1 MTNLKRAVITG
12 LGIKS
17 SIGNT
22 RTEVVDSLRKAR
34 SGIEYCEEYAQLG
47 LRSHVHG
54 PIRLNLSELIDRKQK
69 RFMGDAAAFA
79 FLAMQDAVADA
90 GLEPGMISN
99 PRTGLIAGTGG
110 SSTAN
115 MVTAVDTLRER
126 GAKKVGPMMVP
137 RIMSSTSS
145 ACLSVAFGIKGVSYS
160 ISSACTTSLHCIGNA
175 TEMIQAGKQDIVFAG
190 GGDEVHWTMTLLF
203 DSMGALSSRY
213 NDTPET
219 ASRPFDA
226 SRDGFVISGGG
237 GMVVVEELEHALA
250 RGAKIYAEIV
260 GYGATCDGSDMVKPS
275 GEGAMRCMRMAL
287 STVDSPVDYINAHAT
302 STPAGDGSELRAIRE
317 VFGDNIPRIS
327 ATKALSGHGLGAAGV
342 NEIIFS
348 LLMLE
353 ENFICPSANI
363 TQLDD
368 EAKGIPIVREC
379 IEKAGLRTVMSN
391 SFGFGGT
398 NGTLVLRKI

>member
-1 MTNLKRAVITG
+1 MTTLKRAVITG

-22 RTEVVDSLRKAR
+22 KTEVIDSLRKAR

-237 GMVVVEELEHALA
+237 GVVVVEELEHALA

-353 ENFICPSANI
+353 EDFICPSANI
-363 TQLDD
+363 TQLDE

-379 IEKAGLRTVMSN
+379 LEKAGLRTVMSN

-398 NGTLVLRKI
+398 NATLVLRKI

>member
-22 RTEVVDSLRKAR
+22 RIEVIDSLRKAR

-275 GEGAMRCMRMAL
+275 GEGATRCMRMAL
-287 STVDSPVDYINAHAT
+287 STVNSPVDYINAHAT

-317 VFGDNIPRIS
+317 VFGNNIPRIS

-353 ENFICPSANI
+353 EDFICPSANI
-363 TQLDD
+363 TQLDE

-379 IEKAGLRTVMSN
+379 LEKVGLRTVMSN

>member
-22 RTEVVDSLRKAR
+22 RTEVIDSLRKAR

-47 LRSHVHG
+47 LRSQVHG

-69 RFMGDAAAFA
+69 RFMGDAAAFT

-237 GMVVVEELEHALA
+237 GMVVVEELEHALS

-317 VFGDNIPRIS
+317 VFGDSIPRIS

>member
-22 RTEVVDSLRKAR
+22 RTEVIDSLRKAR

-69 RFMGDAAAFA
+69 RFMGDAAAFT

-237 GMVVVEELEHALA
+237 GMVVVEELEHALS

-317 VFGDNIPRIS
+317 VFGDSIPRIS

>member
-34 SGIEYCEEYAQLG
+34 SGIKYCEEYAQLG

-237 GMVVVEELEHALA
+237 GVVVVEFLTVMPICTVAAAPSLSVATAL
-250 RGAKIYAEIV
+250 RV
-260 GYGATCDGSDMVKPS
+260 
-275 GEGAMRCMRMAL
+275 
-287 STVDSPVDYINAHAT
+287 
-302 STPAGDGSELRAIRE
+302 RA
-317 VFGDNIPRIS
+317 
-327 ATKALSGHGLGAAGV
+327 
-342 NEIIFS
+342 
-348 LLMLE
+348 
-353 ENFICPSANI
+353 PSANLRVSRA
-363 TQLDD
+363 QFQGDD
-368 EAKGIPIVREC
+368 
-379 IEKAGLRTVMSN
+379 S
-391 SFGFGGT
+391 S
-398 NGTLVLRKI
+398 VLSSVESR